1 MPTLQ
6 TGVKAHD
13 FTLED
18 QNRRKVSLR
27 DFQGRWVVLYFYP
40 KDNTPGC
47 TKEAI
52 EFTRLRTEL
61 EKLNAAIIGVSPDY
75 PESHQSFIRKCQL
88 NLTLL
93 CDPQHTTMEAYG
105 AWGPKISGGEE
116 KIGAIR
122 TTVLIAPNGDVAYH
136 WANVH
141 VDGHAEEVKAKLE
154 ELQTE
159 S

>member
-6 TGVKAHD
+6 TGIKAEQ
-13 FTLED
+13 FSLQD
-18 QNRRKVSLR
+18 QSRRLVSLS

-52 EFTRLRTEL
+52 EFTRQRAAF
-61 EKLNAAIIGVSPDY
+61 EKLNAAIVGVSPDY
-75 PESHQSFIRKCQL
+75 PESHQSFIRKCDL

-93 CDPQHTTMEAYG
+93 CNPEHDVMESYG
-105 AWGPKISGGEE
+105 AWGLKVSGGEE

-122 TTVLIAPNGDVAYH
+122 TTVLIDPNGDIAHH
-136 WANVH
+136 WANVT
-141 VDGHAEEVKAKLE
+141 VDGHAEEVKRKLE
-154 ELQTE
+154 ELQAE

>member
-1 MPTLQ
+1 MPTLL
-6 TGVKAHD
+6 TGVKARD

-18 QNRRKVSLR
+18 QSRQKISLS

-40 KDNTPGC
+40 KDATPGC
-47 TKEAI
+47 TQEAI
-52 EFTRLRTEL
+52 EFTRQRAAF
-61 EKLNAAIIGVSPDY
+61 EKLGAAIVGVSPDY
-75 PESHQSFIRKCQL
+75 PESHQSFIRKCDL
-88 NLTLL
+88 RLTLL
-93 CDPQHTTMEAYG
+93 CNPEHDVMEAYG

-122 TTVLIAPNGDVAYH
+122 TTVLIDPTGEVAYH

-154 ELQTE
+154 ELQAQA
-159 S
+159 